1 MCYNQDVENKRQESR
16 QKENKKS
23 LDKLERMC
31 YNKSTKRK
39 TKSSSKKNLG
49 NYIKG
54 LDKSSD
60 MCYNINEL
68 RVATNARKEVKIMAN
83 NIRITKKNRFEDV
96 IALVQGQEPTF
107 GTTVEDAVDFLAHEI
122 ELLSRKSNSGE
133 RKMTDAQKQNMEYKE
148 MIVEFL
154 ASAGEDGATCD
165 TVRKSIPALY
175 DYTPQ
180 KVSSLLTSLKNDG
193 RVSVKKVKGTSTFFL
208 N

>member
-1 MCYNQDVENKRQESR
+1 
-16 QKENKKS
+16 
-23 LDKLERMC
+23 
-31 YNKSTKRK
+31 
-39 TKSSSKKNLG
+39 
-49 NYIKG
+49 
-54 LDKSSD
+54 

-107 GTTVEDAVDFLAHEI
+107 GTTVEDAVDFLSHEI
-122 ELLSRKSNSGE
+122 ELLSRKSSSGE
-133 RKMTDAQKQNMEYKE
+133 KKMTDAQKQNQEYKE

-154 ASAGEDGATCD
+154 ASVGEDGATCD
-165 TVRKSIPALY
+165 AVRKSIPALY

-193 RVSVKKVKGTSTFFL
+193 RVSAKKVKGTSTFFL